1 MKSFL
6 GQRPD
11 EHLIFD
17 LRRHPAVLFRSFL
30 GLALSLAIPF
40 FVLRSGGVVGWRG
53 DFLLVFFLLF
63 FLFLIRSLF
72 TYFRSC
78 YILTDQRLIKIE
90 QKDFFHQLLSE
101 VALDKVQET
110 TCEIKGPVAAL
121 FDFGDVVLSLYPAN
135 EKKIVL
141 EAIEE
146 PKKVQQQINNLV
158 NDFNKQKRAG

>member
-30 GLALSLAIPF
+30 WLALSLVIPF
-40 FVLRSGGVVGWRG
+40 IILQSGGVGGWRG

-63 FLFLIRSLF
+63 FLVLIRCF
-72 TYFRSC
+72 FAYFRSR

-90 QKDFFHQLLSE
+90 QKGFFHQLLSE
-101 VALDKVQET
+101 VALDKIQET

-121 FDFGDVVLSLYPAN
+121 FDFGDLVLSLYPAN

-158 NDFNKQKRAG
+158 SDFNKQKRAG